1 MQISLSDLVLD
12 QDAIDRLASGDM
24 DFGPQT
30 PFSDWRNTTNALA
43 RESEEEVAER
53 AIELYNEV
61 DPGRGSAMGG
71 STADLAFRE
80 IVQEPSAE
88 SWMEVYEREGLSP
101 YKLDPETGEK
111 FYINTPPGVNLV
123 DLLEGEDRQEYL
135 DLLQKQDFEVRA
147 SNRTYNVETGV
158 GGIGAGDYGTVIR
171 PPEVSGADRLTAVA
185 APLLASAML
194 GPLAGSIASA
204 APAAVQPALTSALTA
219 AATGGDP
226 LTGAITGGLGSL
238 AEPVIAGA
246 DLGTLGTAG
255 VEGLTAAG
263 IAELTGG
270 DPLTAGLTA
279 AGTSLGKDLLASA
292 APVVEEPVAADTVI
306 DISADPTSLEALELR
321 GAPIPETE
329 AGRAFSERVAG
340 IEVPE
345 ISNIT
350 TGDFLEGFQPYSDPL
365 EQAILGQPLGSGVPA
380 GLEGVSPPDYIPSV
394 TSPVNLTPI
403 RPPSRIDSIE
413 SDLQYF
419 SPPGMPDVSF
429 GAPEGGSLFT
439 GRTVEDLPPIPPPPT
454 YDISQMVLEPELTPL
469 PEPQVDLTPPEIEL
483 PDVVSPLDFQF
494 VPPTL
499 DIAPPPVRP
508 PEPIRL
514 PTPVAGGGGGAAGG
528 LLSGGSVTNAVLT
541 GDFSSLGPQAPAP
554 TSEPTPIYYGNVGR
568 PSVVKIPTPA
578 PIPPAAP
585 YVEGPAAGEM
595 PYYVPAPAPAPA
607 PTLEPTPEPV
617 GVEPPVE
624 TVEAPVEAV
633 EPTDIFTDTVE
644 AIDTT
649 APLEPVEA
657 VEAVD
662 TTPFAEADLAEA
674 REEGLVEGQEG
685 LAEAIEKSNQLT
697 ETLESTRQDL
707 AEQRDVTE
715 ALQSDI
721 DGLNESVTGLQGTV
735 ENLQGKL
742 SEAQEAKEAAIQ
754 QGNQQLTDSI
764 TKYEGLLETQIAN
777 SNEILANAVEAG
789 NTKVDEAV
797 AAGKAAVDEAV
808 AAGEA
813 LGEAKYGE
821 GLGTGRG
828 QGAGAGL
835 GLGLGVGLLGQ
846 MLGQGTGVRLPDF
859 EDYQFRKTYQAPELL
874 ELAPQ
879 YEAYQAPAAYDP
891 QANYAQT
898 IADEI
903 RNLTSFPAL
912 SQDQVQNRLGL
923 FNDALLQEAVMQNL
937 YGAGGR

>member
-12 QDAIDRLASGDM
+12 QDAIDRLASGDTY
-24 DFGPQT
+24 FGPRT
-30 PFSDWRNTTNALA
+30 PFTDWQQATSNLA
-43 RESEEEVAER
+43 RESEEEVAKR

-61 DPGRGSAMGG
+61 DPGRGRAMGG

-80 IVQEPSAE
+80 VVQEPAAA

-123 DLLEGEDRQEYL
+123 DLLEGEDKQEYL

-147 SNRTYNVETGV
+147 SDRTYNVDTGV
-158 GGIGAGDYGTVIR
+158 GGVGAGDYGTVIR
-171 PPEVSGADRLTAVA
+171 PPEVSGADRFTAVA
-185 APLLASAML
+185 APILASAML
-194 GPLAGSIASA
+194 GPLAGTLGV
-204 APAAVQPALTSALTA
+204 PAALQPSVTGALTA

-226 LTGAITGGLGSL
+226 LTAAITGGLGSI

-306 DISADPTSLEALELR
+306 DISADPTRVYSGVDDL
-321 GAPIPETE
+321 
-329 AGRAFSERVAG
+329 GRPYTYNLQDYIDNQKFQDQVAS

-345 ISNIT
+345 IPDLNDLSLYSDLEAPIVRDPYLGGRPPASLPTEDFITYGLGDSLVYRPSSDTSGLLTSNR
-350 TGDFLEGFQPYSDPL
+350 FLEEAP
-365 EQAILGQPLGSGVPA
+365 V
-380 GLEGVSPPDYIPSV
+380 VSI
-394 TSPVNLTPI
+394 T
-403 RPPSRIDSIE
+403 
-413 SDLQYF
+413 
-419 SPPGMPDVSF
+419 
-429 GAPEGGSLFT
+429 
-439 GRTVEDLPPIPPPPT
+439 ED
-454 YDISQMVLEPELTPL
+454 PELTTVGDYSQLYPDL
-469 PEPQVDLTPPEIEL
+469 VTTPRPPELISEPEVDLTPPELEL

-514 PTPVAGGGGGAAGG
+514 PTSVAGGGGGAAGG

-554 TSEPTPIYYGNVGR
+554 
-568 PSVVKIPTPA
+568 
-578 PIPPAAP
+578 
-585 YVEGPAAGEM
+585 
-595 PYYVPAPAPAPA
+595 
-607 PTLEPTPEPV
+607 EPTPEPV
-617 GVEPPVE
+617 A
-624 TVEAPVEAV
+624 VEAPVEPV
-633 EPTDIFTDTVE
+633 ELTDIFTDTVE

-649 APLEPVEA
+649 APLEPVEPVEAVEPVEPVEPVEA
-657 VEAVD
+657 VEAVEPVD
-662 TTPFAEADLAEA
+662 TTPFAEADLVQA

-742 SEAQEAKEAAIQ
+742 SEAQEAREAAVQ
-754 QGNQQLTDSI
+754 QGNQQLAESI

-808 AAGEA
+808 AAGQA

-821 GLGTGRG
+821 GKG

-835 GLGLGVGLLGQ
+835 GAGLGLGLLAG
-846 MLGQGTGVRLPDF
+846 MGTGTGGGVGTGFTPKDF
-859 EDYQFRKTYQAPELL
+859 EDYQFRKTYEAPELVDL
-874 ELAPQ
+874 LRPAQ
-879 YEAYQAPAAYDP
+879 GYQAPPTYNP

>member
-12 QDAIDRLASGDM
+12 QDAIDRLASGDTY
-24 DFGPQT
+24 FGPRT
-30 PFSDWRNTTNALA
+30 PFTDWQQATSNLA
-43 RESEEEVAER
+43 RESEEEVAKR

-61 DPGRGSAMGG
+61 DPGRGRAMGG

-80 IVQEPSAE
+80 VVQEPAAA

-123 DLLEGEDRQEYL
+123 DLLEGEDKQEYL

-147 SNRTYNVETGV
+147 SDRTYNVDTGV
-158 GGIGAGDYGTVIR
+158 GGVGAGDYGTVIR
-171 PPEVSGADRLTAVA
+171 PPEVSGADRFTAVA
-185 APLLASAML
+185 APILASAML
-194 GPLAGSIASA
+194 GPLAGTLGV
-204 APAAVQPALTSALTA
+204 PAALQPSVTGALTA

-226 LTGAITGGLGSL
+226 LTGAIVGDLNSL
-238 AEPVIAGA
+238 AAPVIEGL

-306 DISADPTSLEALELR
+306 DISADPTSLEALELQR
-321 GAPIPETE
+321 YLDNQK
-329 AGRAFSERVAG
+329 FQDQVAS

-345 ISNIT
+345 IPDLNDLSLYSDLEAPIVRDPYLGGRPPASLPTEDFITYGLGDSLVYRPSSDTSGLLTSNR
-350 TGDFLEGFQPYSDPL
+350 FLEEAP
-365 EQAILGQPLGSGVPA
+365 V
-380 GLEGVSPPDYIPSV
+380 VSI
-394 TSPVNLTPI
+394 T
-403 RPPSRIDSIE
+403 
-413 SDLQYF
+413 
-419 SPPGMPDVSF
+419 
-429 GAPEGGSLFT
+429 
-439 GRTVEDLPPIPPPPT
+439 ED
-454 YDISQMVLEPELTPL
+454 PELTTVGDYSQLYPDL
-469 PEPQVDLTPPEIEL
+469 VTTPRPPELISEPEVDLTPPELEL

-514 PTPVAGGGGGAAGG
+514 PTSVAGGGGGAAGG

-595 PYYVPAPAPAPA
+595 PYYVPAPTP
-607 PTLEPTPEPV
+607 EPTPEPV

-644 AIDTT
+644 AINTT
-649 APLEPVEA
+649 APLAPVEPVEA
-657 VEAVD
+657 VAPVD

-754 QGNQQLTDSI
+754 QGNQQLAESI

-808 AAGEA
+808 AAGQA

-821 GLGTGRG
+821 GKG

-835 GLGLGVGLLGQ
+835 GAGLGLGLLAG
-846 MLGQGTGVRLPDF
+846 MGTGTGGGVGTGFTPKDF
-859 EDYQFRKTYQAPELL
+859 EDYQFRKTYEAPELVDL
-874 ELAPQ
+874 LRPVQ
-879 YEAYQAPAAYDP
+879 GYQAPVSL
-891 QANYAQT
+891 
-898 IADEI
+898 
-903 RNLTSFPAL
+903 NLFRGF
-912 SQDQVQNRLGL
+912 V
-923 FNDALLQEAVMQNL
+923 
-937 YGAGGR
+937 